1 MIGLLVLKIFLCKY
15 KEEENEEKDEHD
27 NEDDGGPIYYD
38 NNEQLERIQIQRAK
52 ITSIE
57 I

>member
-1 MIGLLVLKIFLCKY
+1 MIGLLILKIFLCKY
-15 KEEENEEKDEHD
+15 KKEEEKDEIDH
-27 NEDDGGPIYYD
+27 EDDGGPIYYD
-38 NNEQLERIQIQRAK
+38 NNEQLERIHLQRAN

>member
-15 KEEENEEKDEHD
+15 KEEEEKDEQD

-38 NNEQLERIQIQRAK
+38 NNKQIERIQIQRAE

>member
-15 KEEENEEKDEHD
+15 KEKEEKDEHD

>member
-15 KEEENEEKDEHD
+15 KEEEEKDEHD

-38 NNEQLERIQIQRAK
+38 NDEQLN
-52 ITSIE
+52 SL
-57 I
+57 